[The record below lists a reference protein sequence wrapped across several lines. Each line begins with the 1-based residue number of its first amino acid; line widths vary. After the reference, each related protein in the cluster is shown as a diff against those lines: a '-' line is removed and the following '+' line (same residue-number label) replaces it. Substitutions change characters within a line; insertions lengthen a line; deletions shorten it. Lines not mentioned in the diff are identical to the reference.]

1 MLCFALVVSV
11 IAPQSHVDASTSFKD
26 LGTDYRAYTEI
37 MYLVDRDIINGYEN
51 GTFMP
56 SKEVTRGEAA
66 AILGRALGL
75 NGTKTNTEFSD
86 VGPNMSASGYINELV
101 KKGIISGYSNGTFQP
116 NTILNRG
123 EMAILLNRAFNF
135 GGTNAATSAK
145 MLMERGIAE
154 GFSDGTFGEHAKII
168 RADFSVFVARSLNE
182 AFRVK
187 TGEVAFS
194 KTMYVNAGSDTLNM
208 RKAPSTTATVI
219 SKLRSGTAVS
229 VAKVDNGWAY
239 IRVNNVI
246 GYVSASYLSVT
257 KPATPV
263 AVSNLSVVIDPG
275 HGGSDPGGVGN
286 GFQEKNVVLNVARH
300 MKSYMD
306 QTPVKG
312 IMTRNTDTFIS
323 LGARAQFASRNKADI
338 FVSLHTNALNG
349 AANGQETF
357 YYAKTAA
364 TNPNVQQSRA
374 LAIYLQ
380 ARMQEAWT
388 LQNRGVNPFGYG
400 NFAVLR
406 ENTVPAALIEMGFID
421 SPKDIQYIK
430 DDAQRKKMGKYLTLG
445 TLDYFYHYEGRK
457 DLLPAYEKLGA
468 APSKRLH

>member
-11 IAPQSHVDASTSFKD
+11 IAPQSHVDASANFKD
-26 LGTDYRAYTEI
+26 IGTDHRAYTEI
-37 MYLVDRDIINGYEN
+37 TYLVDREIINGYDDN
-51 GTFMP
+51 TFKP

-66 AILGRALGL
+66 IILGRTLGV
-75 NGTKTNTEFSD
+75 NGKQAATEFSD
-86 VGPNMSASGYINELV
+86 VGPNMAASGYINELV
-101 KKGIISGYSNGTFQP
+101 KKGIINGYGNGTFQP
-116 NTILNRG
+116 NKILNRG
-123 EMAILLNRAFNF
+123 EMAILLSRAFNF
-135 GGTNAATSAK
+135 GSGNAAQY
-145 MLMERGIAE
+145 LMEKGIAQ
-154 GFSDGTFGEHAKII
+154 GFSDGTFGEKANII

-208 RKAPSTTATVI
+208 RKAPSTSATVI
-219 SKLRSGTAVS
+219 SKLKSGTAVS
-229 VAKVDNGWAY
+229 VAKTENGWSY

-263 AVSNLSVVIDPG
+263 VSSNLSVVIDPG

-300 MKSYMD
+300 MKYYMD

-323 LGARAQFASRNKADI
+323 LDARAQFASRNKANI

-380 ARMQEAWT
+380 ARMQEAWQ

-406 ENTVPAALIEMGFID
+406 QNTVPAALIEMGFID
-421 SPKDIQYIK
+421 SSKDIQYIK

-445 TLDYFYHYEGRK
+445 TLDYFYHYGGRK

-468 APSKRLH
+468 TPSKKLH